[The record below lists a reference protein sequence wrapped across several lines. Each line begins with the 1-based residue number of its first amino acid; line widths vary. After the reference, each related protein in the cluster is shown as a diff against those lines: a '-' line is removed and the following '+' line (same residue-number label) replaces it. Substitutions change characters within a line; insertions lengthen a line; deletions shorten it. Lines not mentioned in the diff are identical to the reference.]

1 MQPEAKLINVTN
13 NIHSSVDNIS
23 IFSEDDKANLIHKL
37 CFQRQDKK
45 IVSSVTKF
53 NHHERKQ
60 LPPVVAN
67 FAEFENEIYLREKHV
82 PVNGNSV
89 LDKETNSI
97 NNSIESNTKTN
108 VSNNGKEKKCIS
120 DENDC
125 K

>member
-1 MQPEAKLINVTN
+1 MQHESNLINVTSN
-13 NIHSSVDNIS
+13 EHSSMENIS
-23 IFSEDDKANLIHKL
+23 IFSEDNKANLVHKL
-37 CFQRQDKK
+37 CFQQDKK
-45 IVSSVTKF
+45 IVSSVAKSK
-53 NHHERKQ
+53 HHERKQ

-67 FAEFENEIYLREKHV
+67 IAEFESEIYLREKHV

-108 VSNNGKEKKCIS
+108 VSNNGTEKKFIPHA
-120 DENDC
+120 NDC

>member
-1 MQPEAKLINVTN
+1 MQHEAKVENVTR
-13 NIHSSVDNIS
+13 NIHSSMENIS
-23 IFSEDDKANLIHKL
+23 IFSEDDKANLLHKL
-37 CFQRQDKK
+37 CFQQQDKK
-45 IVSSVTKF
+45 IVSSVAKS

-67 FAEFENEIYLREKHV
+67 IAEFEKEIYLREKHV

-97 NNSIESNTKTN
+97 NKSIDSITKTN
-108 VSNNGKEKKCIS
+108 VSNNGKENKCIP
-120 DENDC
+120 DANDC

>member
-1 MQPEAKLINVTN
+1 ME
-13 NIHSSVDNIS
+13 NISNFLVDN
-23 IFSEDDKANLIHKL
+23 KADLVHKL
-37 CFQRQDKK
+37 CFQQDKK
-45 IVSSVTKF
+45 IVSSVAKS

-67 FAEFENEIYLREKHV
+67 IAESEKEMYLREKHV

-97 NNSIESNTKTN
+97 NNSIDSNTKTN
-108 VSNNGKEKKCIS
+108 VSNIANEKKCIS
-120 DENDC
+120 EENNC

>member
-1 MQPEAKLINVTN
+1 MQHESNLINVTSN
-13 NIHSSVDNIS
+13 EHSSMENIS
-23 IFSEDDKANLIHKL
+23 IFSEDNKANLVHKL
-37 CFQRQDKK
+37 CFQQDKK
-45 IVSSVTKF
+45 IVSSVAKS

-67 FAEFENEIYLREKHV
+67 IAESEKEIYLREKHV

-97 NNSIESNTKTN
+97 NNSIDSNTKTN
-108 VSNNGKEKKCIS
+108 VSNNANEKKCIS
-120 DENDC
+120 EENDC